1 MHLLKDRLDKATL
14 EQLKAQ
20 AAQLKE
26 EAAKR
31 EAEQRRIE
39 ELARLEEQKRRENDF
54 EYLLNNSNLDWR
66 KYK

>member
-1 MHLLKDRLDKATL
+1 MLKDRLDKATI

-20 AAQLKE
+20 AALLKE

-31 EAEQRRIE
+31 EAEQRRKAE
-39 ELARLEEQKRRENDF
+39 QARLEEQKRRENDF
-54 EYLLNNSNLDWR
+54 EYLLNNSDLDWR